1 MIAQRF
7 RSLGWVAGVTTAAV
21 SLYMVS
27 LQVAAER
34 GKLESVERQIA
45 LAQRNMRQLQTELGT
60 RASLRQLEKWN
71 GDVLALS
78 APKAQ
83 QFLHGEAELASLGS
97 GAIDDGTPNAPPAVM
112 NASFSSGSTVLPLAP
127 VKTEVATIRTAAL
140 ETVVVTTKKPRLS
153 KPRVPVESAS
163 IRAGFQR
170 AIYERPERAISH
182 VQRVAMLDARILR
195 DIDKSADKE
204 RRKRP

>member
-1 MIAQRF
+1 MIGQRF
-7 RSLGWVAGVTTAAV
+7 RSLGWVAGVATAATC
-21 SLYMVS
+21 LYLVS

-34 GKLESVERQIA
+34 GKLEAVEHQIA
-45 LAQRNMRQLQTELGT
+45 SAQRDMRQLQTELGT

-83 QFLHGEAELASLGS
+83 QFLHSEAQLASLGS

-112 NASFSSGSTVLPLAP
+112 NASFEPASVPTTPIAAP
-127 VKTEVATIRTAAL
+127 APKSAA
-140 ETVVVTTKKPRLS
+140 EPA
-153 KPRVPVESAS
+153 RV
-163 IRAGFQR
+163 RAGFQR
-170 AIYERPERAISH
+170 AIFVKPALTPRT
-182 VQRVAMLDARILR
+182 QRVAMLDAKILG
-195 DIDKSADKE
+195 DIDRSAAAEE

>member
-7 RSLGWVAGVTTAAV
+7 RPIGWVAGVATAATA
-21 SLYMVS
+21 LYLVS

-45 LAQRNMRQLQTELGT
+45 RAQRDMRQLQTELGT

-78 APKAQ
+78 APGADQFVQSGAQ
-83 QFLHGEAELASLGS
+83 LASRAAS
-97 GAIDDGTPNAPPAVM
+97 GLEPSDGEPPAVM
-112 NASFSSGSTVLPLAP
+112 
-127 VKTEVATIRTAAL
+127 TAAL
-140 ETVVVTTKKPRLS
+140 SVAPKTDDEPKLRRTSYEKPEA
-153 KPRVPVESAS
+153 KPEKQATR
-163 IRAGFQR
+163 
-170 AIYERPERAISH
+170 
-182 VQRVAMLDARILR
+182 RVAM
-195 DIDKSADKE
+195 IDTKLLGDLGQAAAVE

>member
-1 MIAQRF
+1 MIGQRF
-7 RSLGWVAGVTTAAV
+7 RPLGWVAGVATAATC
-21 SLYMVS
+21 LYLVS

-34 GKLESVERQIA
+34 GKLEAVEHQIA
-45 LAQRNMRQLQTELGT
+45 SAQRDMRQLQTELGT

-83 QFLHGEAELASLGS
+83 QFLHSETQLASLGS

-112 NASFSSGSTVLPLAP
+112 NASFEPARVATAP
-127 VKTEVATIRTAAL
+127 VAAL
-140 ETVVVTTKKPRLS
+140 KSAAEPA
-153 KPRVPVESAS
+153 RV
-163 IRAGFQR
+163 RAGFQR
-170 AIYERPERAISH
+170 AVFVKPVQTPR
-182 VQRVAMLDARILR
+182 VQRVAMLDAKILG
-195 DIDKSADKE
+195 DIDRSAAVEE

>member
-1 MIAQRF
+1 MIGQRF
-7 RSLGWVAGVTTAAV
+7 RPLGWVAGVATAATC
-21 SLYMVS
+21 LYMVS

-34 GKLESVERQIA
+34 GKLESVEHQIA
-45 LAQRNMRQLQTELGT
+45 SAQRDMRQLQTELGT

-83 QFLHGEAELASLGS
+83 QFLHGEKELASLGS
-97 GAIDDGTPNAPPAVM
+97 EAIDDGTPNAPPSVM
-112 NASFSSGSTVLPLAP
+112 NASFMPVEAAP
-127 VKTEVATIRTAAL
+127 AEPKIIQAA
-140 ETVVVTTKKPRLS
+140 VVV
-153 KPRVPVESAS
+153 PVHARAPKNSGEPANV
-163 IRAGFQR
+163 RAGFQR
-170 AIYERPERAISH
+170 AIFQKPTQPAR

-195 DIDKSADKE
+195 DIDQSAEKE